1 MNPLLQATRPLRYA
15 LVVLGALSGILM
27 FLLAS
32 ASSSNSLFDEN
43 YSTLVLLNGLAA
55 AGLFLLV
62 LLLVFRLVQRWRQG
76 VFGSRLLVRLSL
88 SFALMGLVPGV
99 LLYVVSVQFLARS
112 LDSWFSVR
120 VDSALEAGLNL
131 GRLAVDNQIAD
142 ARNRT
147 LAIAQELSLHP
158 EEQQGLMLSRLRDTN
173 EFDELTLLGNSGRVL
188 HSTTDSL
195 ASLTAQAPGAAT
207 LRQIGVNRPYG
218 RLENEAS
225 DELSDLKIRVIAVLP
240 SERLSLNN
248 PTRYVMAQ
256 VRLPLSL
263 AQQAQSVQKT
273 YRDYQELMLSKA
285 GLRKIYGV
293 TLTLATFLTIFLA
306 IGVAFWLSSRLAA
319 PILWLADGTRAVAGG
334 NFQPMKPVSADAE
347 LKELVDSFNGMT
359 LQLAEARERLETHQ
373 VNLTRANEFL
383 KRLLGSLSAGVLV
396 LDRNFHLRVF
406 NNGAQRIFERDLAK
420 LTGKPIDEF
429 DGLEGFSV
437 SIRAAFAD
445 LDESL
450 DNPSWQRQ
458 IELPR
463 HDDPNSMKMLL
474 VRGSRMNVGGEA
486 DYVMVCDDISE
497 LVSAQRAVAWAEVAR
512 RLAHE
517 IKNPLTP
524 IQLSAERLQM
534 KLADS
539 LDEQHQGILTR
550 ATRTI
555 VNQVGAMK
563 RMVDEFR
570 DYARMP
576 ATELKPLDLNELVRD
591 VLGLYGHADPD
602 RPEIRQ
608 RVSPLL
614 AESLPLVEGDAT
626 QLRQVIHNLLQNAH
640 DSVNNKSDGRVE
652 IRTELVLPQRNSAQA
667 QHVVKLVIADNGSG
681 FATEMLARA
690 FEPYVTNKA
699 GGTGLGLAI
708 VKKIVDEHGARISL
722 RNRTNSAGET
732 AGAAVEITFL
742 RLVDGENTKEPLE

>member
-15 LVVLGALSGILM
+15 LVVLGAFSGILM

-55 AGLFLLV
+55 GGLLLLV
-62 LLLVFRLVQRWRQG
+62 LLLVFRLVQRYRQG

-88 SFALMGLVPGV
+88 SFALMGLVPGL

-112 LDSWFSVR
+112 LDSWFNVR

-131 GRLAVDNQIAD
+131 GRLAVDNQMAD

-147 LAIAQELSLHP
+147 LAIAQELALAAD
-158 EEQQGLMLSRLRDTN
+158 EQQGLMLSRLRDAN
-173 EFDELTLLGNSGRVL
+173 SLDELSLLSNSGRVL
-188 HSTTDSL
+188 FSTTDSL
-195 ASLTAQAPGAAT
+195 ATLTAEAPGAAT
-207 LRQIGVNRPYG
+207 LRQIPPGRPYA

-225 DELSDLKIRVIAVLP
+225 DDLADIHIRVIAALP
-240 SERLSLNN
+240 NERLGLNAQ
-248 PTRYVMAQ
+248 PRYVMA
-256 VRLPLSL
+256 VVKLPGTLS
-263 AQQAQSVQKT
+263 QQAQSVQRT

-293 TLTLATFLTIFLA
+293 TLTLAMFLTVFLA
-306 IGVAFWLSSRLAA
+306 IAVAFWLSSRLAA

-334 NFQPMKPVSADAE
+334 NFQPMKPVTADAE
-347 LKELVDSFNGMT
+347 LRELVDSFNGMT
-359 LQLAEARERLETHQ
+359 MQLAEARERLETHQ
-373 VNLTRANEFL
+373 MNVTRANEFL

-396 LDRNFHLRVF
+396 LDRDFHLRVY

-420 LTGKPIDEF
+420 LTGRPIDEF
-429 DGLEGFSV
+429 EGMEGFAV

-445 LDESL
+445 LDETQDS
-450 DNPSWQRQ
+450 PSWQRQ

-474 VRGSRMNVGGEA
+474 VRGSRMNVGGDA

-534 KLADS
+534 KLASS
-539 LDEQHQGILTR
+539 LDEQHLGILTR
-550 ATRTI
+550 ATKTI

-570 DYARMP
+570 DYSRMP
-576 ATELKPLDLNELVRD
+576 ATELKPLDLNELVHD

-608 RVSPLL
+608 RVLPLL
-614 AESLPLVEGDAT
+614 ADSLPLVEGDAT

-640 DSVNNKSDGRVE
+640 DSVNNKPDGRVE
-652 IRTELVLPQRNSAQA
+652 IRTELLTAQRNSSGAQQA
-667 QHVVKLVIADNGSG
+667 VKLVIADNGSG
-681 FATEMLARA
+681 FATEMMARA

-708 VKKIVDEHGARISL
+708 VKKIVDEHGGRISL

-732 AGAAVEITFL
+732 AGAAIEITFL
-742 RLVDGENTKEPLE
+742 RLAEGENTKEPLE